1 MQGEAINP
9 MGLLLV
15 TGTTKAKI
23 IEFFEEHSEDL
34 KYAKKGYIPRLLQ
47 QLKDEKDIV
56 ITASQL
62 KRILDYFRITHDC
75 PLEYVPNSHY
85 KSLIKAPRNYR
96 LAQTTDQAVND

>member
-1 MQGEAINP
+1 MTTR
-9 MGLLLV
+9 V

-62 KRILDYFRITHDC
+62 KRILDYFRITHNC
-75 PLEYVPNSHY
+75 PINYVPNTHY
-85 KSLIKAPRNYR
+85 KSLVATTRNYVR
-96 LAQTTDQAVND
+96 ETEKAEPETKE